1 MRIFSVTALSA
12 AAAFALALSAQAKAP
27 PKAAPAADPATRV
40 ARVLERTPLIDG
52 HNDLP
57 WEIRTRFGGD
67 FSKIDLTKD
76 TSKLAIHG
84 GDTGLMTDI
93 PRMRAG
99 HMGGQFWSVW
109 IPPSLPGPIAIQTT
123 IEQIDLVHRMV
134 AAYPSDF
141 EMASTADDVV
151 RIHKSGKI
159 AAMIGVEGGNQIG
172 NSLAALRTYYALGA
186 RYMTLTHTSDIDW
199 ADSAT
204 DDPKHHGLTTFGVAV
219 VHEMNRLGMLV
230 DLSHVS
236 AETMKSALA
245 ATRSPVIFSHS
256 GARAI
261 VDHPRDVPDDVL
273 ALVAKNHGVVMVNFY
288 PGYVDQTRAQW
299 EADRA
304 AEVTRYNAPPY
315 AGLYIGQ
322 PERAKA
328 ALAAWDKAHPKPVT
342 TVAMVADHIDHVAK
356 VCGVDCVGLGSDF
369 DGIPDAPQGLGGV
382 DKFPAVLEELAGRG
396 WSDED
401 LAKLAGGNVLRVM
414 HDNEVE
420 AKTLQAQETASVAT
434 VEALDGPAK

>member
-1 MRIFSVTALSA
+1 MNFTYATAIGFA
-12 AAAFALALSAQAKAP
+12 AALALALPAAAKPPSKAP
-27 PKAAPAADPATRV
+27 TADAAVRV
-40 ARVLERTPLIDG
+40 AKVLTRTPLIDG

-57 WEIRTRFGGD
+57 WEIRSRFGGD

-76 TSKLAIHG
+76 TSKLAVHG
-84 GDTGLMTDI
+84 GDAGLMTDI

-99 HMGGQFWSVW
+99 QMGGQFWSVW
-109 IPPSLPGPIAIQTT
+109 IPPSLPGPVAIQTT

-134 AAYPSDF
+134 AAYPNDF

-151 RIHKSGKI
+151 RIHKGGKL

-172 NSLAALRTYYALGA
+172 NSLAALRAYYALGA

-204 DDPKHHGLTTFGVAV
+204 DDPKHHGLTPFGVAV
-219 VHEMNRLGMLV
+219 VREMNRLGMLV

-236 AETMKSALA
+236 AETMKAALA

-273 ALVAKNHGVVMVNFY
+273 ALVARNHGVVMVNFY
-288 PGYVDQTRAQW
+288 PGYVDQARAQW

-304 AEVTRYNAPPY
+304 AEVTRFNAPPY
-315 AGLYIGQ
+315 AGLYLGQ

-328 ALAAWDKAHPKPVT
+328 ALAAWDKAHPKPIT
-342 TVAMVADHIDHVAK
+342 TIAMVADHIEHVAK

-369 DGIPDAPQGLGGV
+369 DGIPDAPRGLDGV
-382 DKFPAVLEELAGRG
+382 DKFPAVLEELARRG

-414 HDNEVE
+414 RDNEVE
-420 AKTLQAQETASVAT
+420 ARTLQAQEPASVAT
-434 VEALDGPAK
+434 VEALDGPAGK